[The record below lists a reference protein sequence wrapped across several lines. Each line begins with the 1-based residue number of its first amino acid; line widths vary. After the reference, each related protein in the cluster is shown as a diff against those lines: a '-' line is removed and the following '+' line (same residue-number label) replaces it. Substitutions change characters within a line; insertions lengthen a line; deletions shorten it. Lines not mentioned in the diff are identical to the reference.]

1 MTKGKLK
8 KTEQQFTKAALI
20 QSGRW
25 KKDLLNAVLTDGESY
40 TICQVEKLTEP
51 FMRKGER

>member
-1 MTKGKLK
+1 MKKEKLK
-8 KTEQQFTKAALI
+8 KSDQQFTKTALI

-40 TICQVEKLTEP
+40 TISQVEKLTEP
-51 FMRKGER
+51 FMRKGEK

>member
-1 MTKGKLK
+1 MMKEKLERS
-8 KTEQQFTKAALI
+8 EQQFTKAAWI

-40 TICQVEKLTEP
+40 TIAQVEKLTEP
-51 FMRKGER
+51 FMRKGEK